1 MLSMY
6 TYQSENVSS
15 KGATFSTTLP
25 SRTLY
30 CRWARQGTQSSTWHL
45 TPGLRCNQQCMYV
58 YRLVPTVIGIP
69 HAHSRITHLCSMH
82 TAAQEPGTTCS
93 RNYTWQ
99 YTTEIGLGHC
109 CQRSLAHKL
118 QANINTSQVEPSLST
133 TNAKLYWKIHRTQHN
148 LQIA

>member
-1 MLSMY
+1 M
-6 TYQSENVSS
+6 TV
-15 KGATFSTTLP
+15 
-25 SRTLY
+25 
-30 CRWARQGTQSSTWHL
+30 L

-99 YTTEIGLGHC
+99 YTTELVLGHC
-109 CQRSLAHKL
+109 CTRLLAHKL
-118 QANINTSQVEPSLST
+118 GHSKLGSQE
-133 TNAKLYWKIHRTQHN
+133 NHLYNHQVATRSDPPYMMPAYVYAIWEFMQSADCAVFCGFSSIIW
-148 LQIA
+148 LL